1 MKKIATLTFLF
12 FNFLIYAQDTDFSS
26 LSIPENLKENANS
39 VILFEDV
46 SIEIKSQNLML
57 ITYKKAVSVL
67 NKLGDANKFVT
78 VHYDKNRKIRN
89 IKTIIYNSGGAEI
102 KKVKS
107 KEYKDVSQF
116 DGFSLYSDSRI
127 YYYEHVPIDYPYT
140 IYYEYEIETINTGF
154 IPSWEPIESYLTS
167 IVSSTYKLK
176 TNDDL
181 RVRINERNFDGFLI
195 SKNNDAINL
204 EYKLSNFKGIEKEPY
219 SPILENFTPKVLVGL
234 NKFSLEGVNGEAN
247 NWKEFGKWRYDS
259 LYNGNDILSEPI
271 KIQIRKLVENITNPN
286 EKAKVIYDYVQN
298 KTRYISIQE
307 GIGGWRPIKAEEV
320 HNLGYGDC
328 KGLTNYTKTLLD
340 VVGVK
345 SHYSVVW
352 AGQEKKNVNPDFFS
366 MQGNHVI
373 LNLPNDKGD
382 IWLECTSQKMPFGHL
397 GDFTDDR
404 DVLVIT
410 PEGGEIKH
418 TKIYKTEDNL
428 QTTKGNYIIDID
440 GNITGDVYIESTGTQ
455 YDDNLLGNDGKNQK
469 ELDVIFKKY
478 LSNINNIKF
487 SKIEVFNNK
496 EAFKFEE
503 KLVFTANNYGVLN
516 GTQLLIPINAFN
528 NNSDAPARIRD
539 RKLPFEISMNFQDID
554 EVKIALPTQ
563 LKIEYIPEKVELNTK
578 FGTYS
583 IEVIKTDD
591 HNYLYKRTLKIIS
604 GNFQKEDYEPYRN
617 FRKEIARHDNS
628 KIILIK

>member
-46 SIEIKSQNLML
+46 YIEIKSQNLML

>member
-102 KKVKS
+102 KKVKY

-373 LNLPNDKGD
+373 LNLPNEKGD

-539 RKLPFEISMNFQDID
+539 RKLPFEISMNFLDID